1 MQHNA
6 VTAATQLREEL
17 TAVDFFFLICG
28 TRETLREA
36 PETIDHLKN
45 GFGKGSA

>member
-17 TAVDFFFLICG
+17 TAVDFFLTG
-28 TRETLREA
+28 ER
-36 PETIDHLKN
+36 
-45 GFGKGSA
+45 SAKRKKESF